1 MDIKT
6 YTIKIIKAIRPQAYK
21 LKIFDTN
28 NKMIAFINFNDNFE
42 GLINYIHRFLENNR
56 KEIISYSREK
66 TE

>member
-42 GLINYIHRFLENNR
+42 GLINYINRFLENNR

-66 TE
+66 AE

>member
-21 LKIFDTN
+21 LKLFNTN

-56 KEIISYSREK
+56 KEII
-66 TE
+66 